1 MCNVHGYEAIGY
13 LDECERPVL
22 FDKRSDEEKRRRTL
36 SYCHAGGLTVIYKS
50 LRPRTCVGS
59 MAGGHVGGGLRCE
72 RGCRTARECKAK
84 DD

>member
-1 MCNVHGYEAIGY
+1 
-13 LDECERPVL
+13 
-22 FDKRSDEEKRRRTL
+22 L